1 MATTSKQRP
10 ERHYRFLLDQNFPE
24 APIEVVR
31 LDATVDLVHLRTFD
45 PSLTQPQ
52 TPDWFIYLRAAEA
65 GFDALVT
72 RDWHQMEQTEELW
85 VLANLHISV
94 VSWRDVVEDAVVEFG
109 QLLAYMP
116 QIKRHLD
123 TGRPRVVLLPKPQLN
138 TSSYINPR
146 DRLGQLAADEGVAH
160 GELLANAH
168 RTVEVWLDRRGA
180 LDRLWPLISRGDDS
194 S

>member
-1 MATTSKQRP
+1 MATTTKPRP
-10 ERHYRFLLDQNFPE
+10 DRHYRFLLDQNFPE
-24 APIEVVR
+24 APIDVAR

-45 PSLTQPQ
+45 SSLTQPQ

-94 VSWRDVVEDAVVEFG
+94 VSWSDVVEDAVVEFG

-116 QIKRHLD
+116 QIFGEPNENGSSRHF
-123 TGRPRVVLLPKPQLN
+123 
-138 TSSYINPR
+138 
-146 DRLGQLAADEGVAH
+146 
-160 GELLANAH
+160 GEHEQAELRFKIGYNF
-168 RTVEVWLDRRGA
+168 
-180 LDRLWPLISRGDDS
+180 
-194 S
+194 